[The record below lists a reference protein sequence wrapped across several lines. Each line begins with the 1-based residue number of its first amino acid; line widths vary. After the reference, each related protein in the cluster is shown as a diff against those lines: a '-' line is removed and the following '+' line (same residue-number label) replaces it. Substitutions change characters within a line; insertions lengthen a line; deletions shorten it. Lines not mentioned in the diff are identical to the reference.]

1 MPCRL
6 LESIT
11 SAAHVTQT
19 AVKALIASESSE
31 ESAVHKVTFNL
42 EEVYPSS
49 RSAPS
54 RSAIVL
60 LPGESKV
67 VTLVNSLTHDRRQL
81 VGIRVRT
88 VKVMVSH
95 CPCVC
100 VFSIKL
106 QYYASEKIMLICQS
120 RPLVQFLTLGACTR
134 VTVVVLCVCLS
145 VRLSVCYRASGYIPR
160 LYVENKV
167 PLGFLW
173 CFQDMQCVAFVE
185 NALFKSSGD
194 IC

>member
-1 MPCRL
+1 MNTHRL
-6 LESIT
+6 LESIS

-31 ESAVHKVTFNL
+31 ESAVQKVTFNL
-42 EEVYPSS
+42 EEVYPNS

-88 VKVMVSH
+88 IKVMVSH
-95 CPCVC
+95 SESLYVC
-100 VFSIKL
+100 MEL
-106 QYYASEKIMLICQS
+106 YYHSLEFEPVPP
-120 RPLVQFLTLGACTR
+120 PLRMFNNCTR
-134 VTVVVLCVCLS
+134 
-145 VRLSVCYRASGYIPR
+145 R
-160 LYVENKV
+160 
-167 PLGFLW
+167 
-173 CFQDMQCVAFVE
+173 
-185 NALFKSSGD
+185 
-194 IC
+194 